1 LSKAIGY
8 IGTMQD
14 YETIL
19 KQIYELLNPLV
30 EKGIDIQEASD
41 FVTDLGFDSLKVMKL
56 LEKVED
62 HYDISIPLNI
72 LPDIQTVEDF
82 VVQIQRLISN

>member
-1 LSKAIGY
+1 MKNGN
-8 IGTMQD
+8 MQD

-19 KQIYELLNPLV
+19 KQIYELLDPLV
-30 EKGIDIQEASD
+30 EADIDLQEESD
-41 FVTDLGFDSLKVMKL
+41 FVADLGFDSLKVMKF

-72 LPDIQTVEDF
+72 LPDIQTIKDF
-82 VVQIQRLISN
+82 VLQLQELMVS

>member
-1 LSKAIGY
+1 
-8 IGTMQD
+8 MPD
-14 YETIL
+14 YETVL

-30 EKGIDIQEASD
+30 EEGIELREEAD
-41 FVTDLGFDSLKVMKL
+41 FVADLGFDSLKVMKL

-72 LPDIQTVEDF
+72 LPDIQTIKDF
-82 VVQIQRLISN
+82 VLELQKLGVKDR

>member
-1 LSKAIGY
+1 
-8 IGTMQD
+8 MQD

-19 KQIYELLNPLV
+19 EQIYKLLDPLV
-30 EKGIDIQEASD
+30 EEGINMQEASD
-41 FVTDLGFDSLKVMKL
+41 FVADLGFDSLKVMKF

-72 LPDIQTVEDF
+72 LPDIQTVKDF
-82 VVQIQRLISN
+82 VIRLQRIISA

>member
-1 LSKAIGY
+1 
-8 IGTMQD
+8 MPD
-14 YETIL
+14 YETVL

-30 EKGIDIQEASD
+30 EEGVELREEAD
-41 FVTDLGFDSLKVMKL
+41 FVADLGFDSLKVMKL

-72 LPDIQTVEDF
+72 LPDIQTIKDF
-82 VVQIQRLISN
+82 VLELQKLGVA

>member
-1 LSKAIGY
+1 
-8 IGTMQD
+8 MHD

-19 KQIYELLNPLV
+19 EQIYELLDPLV
-30 EKGIDIQEASD
+30 EEDIEIQEVSD

-72 LPDIQTVEDF
+72 LPDIQTIKDF
-82 VVQIQRLISN
+82 VMQLQRLSNS

>member
-1 LSKAIGY
+1 
-8 IGTMQD
+8 MPD

-19 KQIYELLNPLV
+19 KQIYELLDPLV
-30 EKGIDIQEASD
+30 AEEVEIQESSD
-41 FVTDLGFDSLKVMKL
+41 FVADLGFDSLKVMKL

-72 LPDIQTVEDF
+72 LPDIQTVKDF
-82 VVQIQRLISN
+82 VMQLQRLISS

>member
-1 LSKAIGY
+1 
-8 IGTMQD
+8 MQD

-19 KQIYELLNPLV
+19 EQIYELLESLV
-30 EKGIDIQEASD
+30 EESLDIREESD
-41 FVTDLGFDSLKVMKL
+41 FVADLGFDSLKVMKL

-72 LPDIQTVEDF
+72 LTDIQTVKDF
-82 VVQIQRLISN
+82 VVQLQRLISS

>member
-1 LSKAIGY
+1 
-8 IGTMQD
+8 MQD
-14 YETIL
+14 YEAVL

-30 EKGIDIQEASD
+30 EEGIDIQEESD

-62 HYDISIPLNI
+62 RYDISIPLNI
-72 LPDIQTVEDF
+72 LPDIQTIKDF
-82 VVQIQRLISN
+82 VLELQKLGAS